1 MSDAARALRL
11 QQDAEELSRL
21 PRWYMRKEL
30 QGFDPIHPNKQGH
43 RLIAEILCPS
53 LPDNWDCH
61 CEALRGAN

>member
-1 MSDAARALRL
+1 MQVFHSLINDLVTISIHDFDEFVA
-11 QQDAEELSRL
+11 
-21 PRWYMRKEL
+21 RKEL

-53 LPDNWDCH
+53 LPDNWDCD